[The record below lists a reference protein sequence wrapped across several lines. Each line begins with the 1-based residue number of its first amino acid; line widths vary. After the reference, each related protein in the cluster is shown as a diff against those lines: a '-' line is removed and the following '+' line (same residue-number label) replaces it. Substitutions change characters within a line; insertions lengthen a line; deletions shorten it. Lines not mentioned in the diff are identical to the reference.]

1 MVWVLTGGCRAE
13 VREPQA
19 EVPAHVRRADTK
31 AHILPGGRHR
41 ARDEQV
47 GGLCVSSVRTQ
58 GLLARRLNAL

>member
-19 EVPAHVRRADTK
+19 EVPAHVRRADTE

-47 GGLCVSSVRTQ
+47 GGLCVSSVRT
-58 GLLARRLNAL
+58 